1 MGRSVVRAPFLVVV
15 IALVVA
21 VMAPIAGSDSRSPAP
36 PAPVGGLEGVAGPL
50 VASSSW
56 DGDVGN
62 LPRTEVATRRA
73 FPARRLAPSSIK
85 RLPTGPE
92 SAGSPTHSPSTLSGM
107 PPIATFAGLS
117 KSSSCTGGTCGAGWP
132 PDTVGDV
139 GPNNYVEAVNTAVG
153 IFDKFG
159 TKLKSFTFNNLFS
172 NLPSTTPCHGANEGD
187 PTVVY
192 DVLAD
197 RWIVADFAFHLS
209 GGAPVAPF
217 YECIAASK
225 TSDPTGSW
233 WLYAVRTDPGGA
245 GRPPHGTLA
254 DYPKMGLW
262 PDGLYMGANLFR
274 EPSDAFVGTGF
285 WAFNRQDLESGAS
298 LRRVVVF
305 LANTTD
311 PFTPLPANLRGATPP
326 PGTPEYFVSESQ
338 TAFKLEVRKF
348 TVHWSGT
355 PTGTL
360 SGATTVGQASYTFTN
375 PVIVPQPNTT
385 NKLDSLLDRLMMQ
398 AQYRRIGT
406 QESLWAVHTVRT
418 STTSPTAIQWE
429 QVNVTGGTV
438 SKTPVQQQIFNHAH
452 DGLYRFMPSLAVD
465 RLGNMAVGYSTSN
478 NAQFPSLAYAGRL
491 VSDPLNA
498 LSQGEAQMI
507 AGGGSQKNNCGGAPC
522 HRWGDYTAMSVDP
535 ADDCTFWY
543 VGQYYANQTQGT
555 AGNWQTR
562 IGSFKFPGCVP
573 GTFTLNVSKSGTGG
587 GTVTSDDGHINCGG
601 FCSFSYNSGD
611 TVHLTAT
618 ANATSSFG
626 SWHGCDSVVGT
637 QCNVTV
643 NANRTVTA
651 SFDSS
656 DTTKPTAKLTKP
668 SATVTFSKSI
678 QLQWQASDTGGSG
691 LDDVDIRVKSAKFN
705 AGFGS
710 FTQPASL
717 QHLTGTTKTF
727 TGQAGT
733 SYCFSVRARDNA
745 GNVSSF
751 SAQKCTMIPVDDHT
765 MTASAGWTRQ
775 SGLSGPF
782 LGTLSN
788 TSKGGATLKLSSVH
802 AKQLGVMVKMCS
814 GCGTFQILIGTQS
827 LGFGNTDGSGFAV
840 FTTAAFSSVRI
851 GNIRIKNVTASRKIQ
866 IDGLVATQPGQIVFV
881 PASVPERT
889 ARPVR

>member
-1 MGRSVVRAPFLVVV
+1 MKPNRKDR
-15 IALVVA
+15 
-21 VMAPIAGSDSRSPAP
+21 
-36 PAPVGGLEGVAGPL
+36 
-50 VASSSW
+50 
-56 DGDVGN
+56 
-62 LPRTEVATRRA
+62 
-73 FPARRLAPSSIK
+73 ARR
-85 RLPTGPE
+85 
-92 SAGSPTHSPSTLSGM
+92 TLRRVIS
-107 PPIATFAGLS
+107 
-117 KSSSCTGGTCGAGWP
+117 
-132 PDTVGDV
+132 TVGDF
-139 GPNNYVEAVNTAVG
+139 P
-153 IFDKFG
+153 
-159 TKLKSFTFNNLFS
+159 
-172 NLPSTTPCHGANEGD
+172 
-187 PTVVY
+187 
-192 DVLAD
+192 
-197 RWIVADFAFHLS
+197 R
-209 GGAPVAPF
+209 
-217 YECIAASK
+217 
-225 TSDPTGSW
+225 
-233 WLYAVRTDPGGA
+233 
-245 GRPPHGTLA
+245 GTL
-254 DYPKMGLW
+254 D
-262 PDGLYMGANLFR
+262 
-274 EPSDAFVGTGF
+274 
-285 WAFNRQDLESGAS
+285 
-298 LRRVVVF
+298 
-305 LANTTD
+305 
-311 PFTPLPANLRGATPP
+311 
-326 PGTPEYFVSESQ
+326 
-338 TAFKLEVRKF
+338 
-348 TVHWSGT
+348 
-355 PTGTL
+355 
-360 SGATTVGQASYTFTN
+360 
-375 PVIVPQPNTT
+375 
-385 NKLDSLLDRLMMQ
+385 
-398 AQYRRIGT
+398 
-406 QESLWAVHTVRT
+406 
-418 STTSPTAIQWE
+418 
-429 QVNVTGGTV
+429 VTGGTV